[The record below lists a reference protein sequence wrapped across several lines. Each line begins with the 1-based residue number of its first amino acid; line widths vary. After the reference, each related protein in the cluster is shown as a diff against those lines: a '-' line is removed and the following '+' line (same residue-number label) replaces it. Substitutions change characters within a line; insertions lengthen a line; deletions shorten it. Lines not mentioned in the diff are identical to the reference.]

1 MILWWPIVL
10 LVAMFGVWLQRRQCR
25 RGLCSARHVLYRAVG
40 ALLMVLLVASWDY
53 RHWLWPSP
61 DPLFP
66 SQWAFRALVLLSL
79 MITLVAGLVLVALLD
94 ARETLRR
101 YEAERRRLF
110 DERILHHRSTDDE

>member
-1 MILWWPIVL
+1 MLWWPFVL
-10 LVAMFGVWLQRRQCR
+10 LAAVTGVWYQRLLCR
-25 RGLCSARHVLYRAVG
+25 RGLCSARHVVYRSAGAV
-40 ALLMVLLVASWDY
+40 LMVLLVASWDY

-110 DERILHHRSTDDE
+110 DERILHRGKTDDE